1 MTCANLYFHSNLCVI
16 KVLRKLSDRLHTAWF
31 IVGILLILVGLCL
44 TAFATTG
51 QLGGFGFLAILV
63 GALATCWCPFPEPE
77 SGEEKR
83 LKELEE
89 ALAEEEN
96 SPYPDQQE
104 IKGLRKA
111 VAHYRGHLGKNLHG
125 LVTEWHGNGQKAE
138 EATYEDGKL
147 HGLAIAWHEN
157 GQKKAETTFKDDE
170 LDGLATKWHENGQKR
185 SELMWKG
192 DKLVAAKY
200 WNSKGEA
207 VETYEE
213 AKK

>member
-1 MTCANLYFHSNLCVI
+1 MRTYIFNANLFVI
-16 KVLRKLSDRLHTAWF
+16 RVLRKLSGRLHTAWVIF
-31 IVGILLILVGLCL
+31 GILLIFVGLCL
-44 TAFATTG
+44 TVFATTVQFG
-51 QLGGFGFLAILV
+51 RFGFLAILV
-63 GALATCWCPFPEPE
+63 GTFACCWCPFPMPE
-77 SGEEKR
+77 LEEEKR

-96 SPYPDQQE
+96 SPYPDQQK

-111 VAHYRGHLGKNLHG
+111 VALYREHLGKNLHG

-147 HGLAIAWHEN
+147 HGPAIAWHEN

-192 DKLVAAKY
+192 DTLVAAKY
-200 WNSKGEA
+200 WNSRGEA

-213 AKK
+213 AKR